1 MSSSEGLHPQGAGA
15 PARFASAVRHRA
27 NLGADLWAD
36 LSLQQAETARAA
48 GVETNRWDQDI
59 QDPMG
64 LSFDAYRAISWEIV
78 EWCDRLVAGLYG

>member
-1 MSSSEGLHPQGAGA
+1 VRLLDSLPPSDTALTSGLTSGLTS
-15 PARFASAVRHRA
+15 RV
-27 NLGADLWAD
+27 
-36 LSLQQAETARAA
+36 QQAETARAA